1 MKIKEL
7 FKVIPE
13 EYEIG
18 IAGPD
23 KDIYTITYGNQE
35 EAVMGFVES
44 STHTKEQIEDMEVIA
59 IYPCT
64 NVSCKE
70 LHMYADDITP
80 LHIKTQLIIR
90 V

>member
-1 MKIKEL
+1 MKLREL
-7 FKVIPE
+7 LKVIPD

-18 IAGPD
+18 IAGSD
-23 KDIYTITYGNQE
+23 KNIYTITYGNQE
-35 EAVMGFVES
+35 EAIMGFAKS
-44 STHTKEQIEDMEVIA
+44 STYTKEQIEDMEVIA